1 MSLSSPTAPY
11 LVTLGETMALLTAE
25 QPGPLA
31 HVSAMGL
38 GIGGS
43 ESNVAIGVQR
53 LGVNAVWCGRV
64 GADALGQ
71 LVMREIRA
79 EGVTVRITEDP
90 AAPTGL
96 MLKERRTVTTQK
108 VSYYRAASAGSRM
121 SPADLDPQLI
131 AGASVLH
138 VSGITPALSGSAA
151 ATVRRAMEMARDNGV
166 VVSFDLNY
174 RANLWT
180 AETAGHSYR
189 ALIPLADVVF
199 AGDGEAALAV
209 GKANSPAVLAERM
222 AALGPAQAVI
232 KLGSE
237 GAVACI
243 DGELFQQDAMPIQ
256 AVDTVGAGDA
266 FVAGYLTELMVGST
280 PEQRLE
286 LAAKVG
292 AFACLAYGDWEG
304 LPRRAELALLQQK
317 ESVTR

>member
-1 MSLSSPTAPY
+1 MSSSIPPAPY

-25 QPGPLA
+25 HPGPLA

-53 LGVNAVWCGRV
+53 LGGNAVWCGRV
-64 GADALGQ
+64 GADSLGQ
-71 LVMREIRA
+71 LVQREIRA

-96 MLKERRTVTTQK
+96 MLKERRTVATQK
-108 VSYYRAASAGSRM
+108 VSYYRAGSAGSRL
-121 SPADLDPQLI
+121 SSGDLDPQLI

-151 ATVRRAMEMARDNGV
+151 AAVRQAMEVAREQGV
-166 VVSFDLNY
+166 TVSFDLNY
-174 RANLWT
+174 RARLWS
-180 AETAGHSYR
+180 AAAAGQSYR

-199 AGDGEAALAV
+199 AGDEEAALAV
-209 GKANSPAVLAERM
+209 RRAEDPAELAERL
-222 AALGPAQAVI
+222 ANLGPAQAII

-237 GAVACI
+237 GAVAWI
-243 DGELFQQDAMPIQ
+243 DGNIFHQGAVPVQP
-256 AVDTVGAGDA
+256 VDTVGAGDA
-266 FVAGYLTELMVGST
+266 FVAGYLAELMAGSA
-280 PEQRLE
+280 PAQRLG
-286 LAAKVG
+286 LAATTG

-304 LPRRAELALLQQK
+304 LPRREELGLLH
-317 ESVTR
+317 EREAVAR

>member
-1 MSLSSPTAPY
+1 MSSSLPPAPY

-53 LGVNAVWCGRV
+53 LGGNAVWCGRV
-64 GADALGQ
+64 GADSLGQ
-71 LVMREIRA
+71 LVRREIRA

-96 MLKERRTVTTQK
+96 MLKERRTVATQK
-108 VSYYRAASAGSRM
+108 VSYYRARSAGSRL
-121 SPADLDPQLI
+121 SSVDLDPLLI

-151 ATVRRAMEMARDNGV
+151 AAVRQAMEMAREQGV
-166 VVSFDLNY
+166 TVSFDLNY

-180 AETAGHSYR
+180 AAAAGQSYR
-189 ALIPLADVVF
+189 ELIPLADVVF
-199 AGDGEAALAV
+199 AGDEEAALAV
-209 GKANSPAVLAERM
+209 GSAEDPVELAKRLAN
-222 AALGPAQAVI
+222 LGPAQAVI

-243 DGELFQQDAMPIQ
+243 DGEMFHQ
-256 AVDTVGAGDA
+256 AAVPVQPVDTVGAGDA
-266 FVAGYLTELMVGST
+266 FVAGYLAELMAGSA
-280 PEQRLE
+280 PAQRLE
-286 LAAKVG
+286 LAAKTG

-304 LPRRAELALLQQK
+304 LPRREELGLLQQR
-317 ESVTR
+317 EAVTR